1 MDIDPRIASTI
12 VENIKGALNH
22 DINFFDTSGHIIA
35 STDPARVDTDHEA
48 ARLAARTGQSVAVD
62 AEHPF
67 AGARDGINV
76 PVMQG
81 DAVIAVIGITGERAE
96 VEPFGNV
103 IKKMTEI
110 LVRENLE
117 QVSRFDRRMMAANL
131 TNLLIAPQPDTGLID
146 YLTDTLNVDLTVPR
160 VVAVGRLH
168 VPRKLRN
175 ETVQHVGIAH
185 IAATQSGTAHNNV
198 AQDNTYDMVDRLMAS
213 QPHSLYSIY
222 GGEFRVILA
231 ADGTDGRPPAYLN
244 TLDQI
249 ARTVSQITGYPLV
262 FGISESVHAIA
273 DYREAYLQARSAE
286 LWLAFLHQ
294 QHGSAA
300 ATEPA
305 TNSGYSRTLE
315 YDDSA
320 LGMALCAI
328 KDTIAERFS
337 NQILS
342 GLSEEEK
349 DEAAVLFDAYTKHN
363 GSIGH
368 TAEEL
373 FLHKNTVQNR
383 LNKIAR
389 ATGYNPRDLS
399 DYTLL
404 SLAFAL
410 RRLLKFW
417 WTTP

>member
-12 VENIKGALNH
+12 VENIKGALSH
-22 DINFFDTSGHIIA
+22 DINFFDTNGHIIA
-35 STDPARVDTDHEA
+35 STDPTRVDTDHEA
-48 ARLAARTGQSVAVD
+48 ARLAARTKQSVAVD
-62 AEHPF
+62 AEHQF

-110 LVRENLE
+110 LVRENME

-168 VPRKLRN
+168 VPQELRN
-175 ETVQHVGIAH
+175 TTVQRVGSVPAS
-185 IAATQSGTAHNNV
+185 TS
-198 AQDNTYDMVDRLMAS
+198 QDSTYDMADRLMAD
-213 QPHSLYSIY
+213 QPHSLYSMY

-231 ADGTDGRPPAYLN
+231 ANSNVVDGTTAHWEV
-244 TLDQI
+244 LDRISQ
-249 ARTVSQITGYPLV
+249 AVSQSTGYPLV
-262 FGISESVHAIA
+262 FGVSEPVCAIA

-294 QHGSAA
+294 QRNIAADAEAA
-300 ATEPA
+300 ASITPEINTDYP
-305 TNSGYSRTLE
+305 RTLD

-328 KDTIAERFS
+328 KDTTAERFS
-337 NQILS
+337 NRILS
-342 GLSEEEK
+342 GLTEEEK
-349 DEAAVLFDAYTKHN
+349 DEAAVLFDAYTRHN
-363 GSIGH
+363 GSIGR

-389 ATGYNPRDLS
+389 TTGYNPRDLS

-404 SLAFAL
+404 ALAFAL

>member
-1 MDIDPRIASTI
+1 MEIDPHIASTI
-12 VENIKGALNH
+12 VENIKGAISH
-22 DINFFDTSGHIIA
+22 DINFFDTNGHIIA
-35 STDPARVDTDHEA
+35 STDSSRIDTDHAA
-48 ARLAARTGQSVAVD
+48 ARLAARTRQSVAVD

-76 PVMQG
+76 PVMHG
-81 DAVIAVIGITGERAE
+81 DSVIAVIGITGNRAE

-117 QVSRFDRRMMAANL
+117 QVSRFDKRMMAANL
-131 TNLLIAPQPDTGLID
+131 TNLLIAPQPDTGLIG
-146 YLTDTLNVDLTVPR
+146 YVTDTLNVDLAIPR

-168 VPRKLRN
+168 IPHDQRN
-175 ETVQHVGIAH
+175 DAINQVGT
-185 IAATQSGTAHNNV
+185 TQDG
-198 AQDNTYDMVDRLMAS
+198 TYDMIDRIMANQS
-213 QPHSLYSIY
+213 QSLYSIY
-222 GGEFRVILA
+222 GGEFRMILT
-231 ADGTDGRPPAYLN
+231 TDNATPMQWDV
-244 TLDQI
+244 LDQI
-249 ARTVSQITGYPLV
+249 SQEVSNTTGYPLV
-262 FGISESVHAIA
+262 FGISEPVHAIA

-286 LWLAFLHQ
+286 LWLAYLHQ
-294 QHGSAA
+294 QHTSTNSRDTAQ
-300 ATEPA
+300 PA
-305 TNSGYSRTLE
+305 TSSVRYPRALN
-315 YDDSA
+315 YDDSE

-328 KDTIAERFS
+328 RDDIAERFS
-337 NQILS
+337 NRILN
-342 GLSEEEK
+342 GLTEEEK
-349 DEAAVLFDAYTKHN
+349 DEAALLFDVYTRHN

-389 ATGYNPRDLS
+389 ATGYNPRNLH

-404 SLAFAL
+404 ALAFAL
-410 RRLLKFW
+410 RRLLDFW

>member
-12 VENIKGALNH
+12 VENIKGALSH
-22 DINFFDTSGHIIA
+22 DINFFDTNGHIIA

-48 ARLAARTGQSVAVD
+48 ARIAARTGQSVAVD

-160 VVAVGRLH
+160 VVVVGRLH
-168 VPRKLRN
+168 MPQKLRN
-175 ETVQHVGIAH
+175 ETVQRVGI
-185 IAATQSGTAHNNV
+185 
-198 AQDNTYDMVDRLMAS
+198 AQDNTYDIVDRLMAN

-222 GGEFRVILA
+222 GGEFRLILA
-231 ADGTDGRPPAYLN
+231 ANGNATDPDTSAQWEVLN
-244 TLDQI
+244 RI
-249 ARTVSQITGYPLV
+249 AQAVSQSTGYPLV
-262 FGISESVHAIA
+262 FGISEPVHAIA

-294 QHGSAA
+294 QHNAETQA
-300 ATEPA
+300 EIEHTADANHP
-305 TNSGYSRTLE
+305 RTLE
-315 YDDSA
+315 YDDTA

-328 KDTIAERFS
+328 KDTTAERFS
-337 NQILS
+337 NRVLS
-342 GLSEEEK
+342 GLTEEEK
-349 DEAAVLFDAYTKHN
+349 DEAAVLFDAYTRHN

-404 SLAFAL
+404 ALAFAL

>member
-12 VENIKGALNH
+12 VENIKGALSH
-22 DINFFDTSGHIIA
+22 DINFFDTNGHIIA
-35 STDPARVDTDHEA
+35 STDPARIDTDHEA

-62 AEHPF
+62 ADHPF

-117 QVSRFDRRMMAANL
+117 QVSRFDKRMMAANL
-131 TNLLIAPQPDTGLID
+131 PNLLIAPQPDTGLID

-168 VPRKLRN
+168 VPQKLRN
-175 ETVQHVGIAH
+175 ETVQRVG
-185 IAATQSGTAHNNV
+185 TERSNV
-198 AQDNTYDMVDRLMAS
+198 AHDSTYDMVDRLMTD
-213 QPHSLYSIY
+213 QPHSLYSVY
-222 GGEFRVILA
+222 GGEFRLILA
-231 ADGTDGRPPAYLN
+231 ANSDAADPSASAHRKVLSS
-244 TLDQI
+244 I
-249 ARTVSQITGYPLV
+249 AQAVSQSTGYPLV
-262 FGISESVHAIA
+262 FGISEPVSAIA

-294 QHGSAA
+294 QHNAE
-300 ATEPA
+300 TQVEIEPTA
-305 TNSGYSRTLE
+305 GTNRSRTLE
-315 YDDSA
+315 YDDAA

-328 KDTIAERFS
+328 KDTTAERFS
-337 NQILS
+337 NRILS
-342 GLSEEEK
+342 GLTEEEK
-349 DEAAVLFDAYTKHN
+349 DEAAVLFDAYTRHN

-404 SLAFAL
+404 ALAFAL

>member
-12 VENIKGALNH
+12 VENIKGALSH
-22 DINFFDTSGHIIA
+22 DINFFDTNGHIIA

-146 YLTDTLNVDLTVPR
+146 YLTDTLNVDLTAPR

-168 VPRKLRN
+168 IPEGIRN
-175 ETVQHVGIAH
+175 DIVRRIGT
-185 IAATQSGTAHNNV
+185 TQDG
-198 AQDNTYDMVDRLMAS
+198 TYDIVDRLMAG
-213 QPHSLYSIY
+213 QAQSLYSIY
-222 GGEFRVILA
+222 GGEFRLVLTK
-231 ADGTDGRPPAYLN
+231 DDSQTGSDDHDGRTEVLERIS
-244 TLDQI
+244 QE
-249 ARTVSQITGYPLV
+249 VSKTTGLPLV
-262 FGISESVHAIA
+262 FGISAPVHSVN

-286 LWLAFLHQ
+286 LWLAFLNQ
-294 QHGSAA
+294 QSEQPTKQKH
-300 ATEPA
+300 
-305 TNSGYSRTLE
+305 TLD
-315 YDDSA
+315 YDDA
-320 LGMALCAI
+320 DLGMALCAI
-328 KDTIAERFS
+328 RDDIADRFS
-337 NQILS
+337 NHILS
-342 GLSEEEK
+342 GLTEEEK
-349 DEAAVLFDAYTKHN
+349 DEAAILFDAYTRHN
-363 GSIGH
+363 GSIRH

-383 LNKIAR
+383 LNKITR

-404 SLAFAL
+404 ALAFAL